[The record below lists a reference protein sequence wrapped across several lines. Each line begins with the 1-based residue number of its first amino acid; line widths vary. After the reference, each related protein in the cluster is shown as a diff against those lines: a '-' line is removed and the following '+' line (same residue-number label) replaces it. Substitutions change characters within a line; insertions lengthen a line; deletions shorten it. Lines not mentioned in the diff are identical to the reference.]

1 METQTVLFNFVRLMC
16 DELNA
21 VATHPFF
28 TRCKE
33 ISDQFAQTG
42 PSFKAE
48 SAVRH
53 FLSEKDSGLEA
64 RDWFHE
70 QYGWICGVM
79 TMLDVL
85 RDAEDEIVGFK
96 DLDDEVRK
104 AFSVLDFVNTLA

>member
-1 METQTVLFNFVRLMC
+1 MQQVR
-16 DELNA
+16 NQA
-21 VATHPFF
+21 VFLGNSEESRF
-28 TRCKE
+28 IE
-33 ISDQFAQTG
+33 AQI
-42 PSFKAE
+42 PRFW
-48 SAVRH
+48 V
-53 FLSEKDSGLEA
+53 
-64 RDWFHE
+64 HE